1 MIGIFKDYIEKRVN
15 LLKIE
20 MTENTVKAISLIGYI
35 FLLLILITCLFLF
48 LFVGVGFI
56 LGNILGNYAY
66 GFLIISAL
74 FLLCLLIISFQKRK
88 IIAYFREKLVQTIFN
103 EE

>member
-66 GFLIISAL
+66 GFLSMSVF
-74 FLLCLLIISFQKRK
+74 FLLCLLIISSQKRK
-88 IIAYFREKLVQTIFN
+88 IIAYFREKLVQAIFN